1 MFEVGDIVNMKA
13 CFSNVSFYTNK
24 LLVVKKVI
32 NWDYVL
38 VDNEYN
44 YNTKL
49 WTEYIEIN
57 PINNRI
63 KKIRKLKEKFVI
75 YKNN

>member
-1 MFEVGDIVNMKA
+1 MFEVGDIVNMKE
-13 CFSNVSFYTNK
+13 CFSNVSFYTDK